1 MFQGCRHLAILG
13 IHAITTPCQQR
24 SALRYM
30 SVCVGVSEY
39 TPYDVVQQSA
49 STYTSLVC
57 WCVDTLASMHRQRAT
72 YSLRVVHRCLVQ
84 YYMSLGVVHAVLCCR
99 VCRRSSPPY
108 IAK

>member
-1 MFQGCRHLAILG
+1 
-13 IHAITTPCQQR
+13 
-24 SALRYM
+24 M

-57 WCVDTLASMHRQRAT
+57 WCLDTLASMHRQSVPHT
-72 YSLRVVHRCLVQ
+72 LRVVSAGGLMQ
-84 YYMSLGVVHAVLCCR
+84 YYMSLGVVHAALCCR